1 MAFAE
6 STGPGGKIVA
16 TGVQLSMERDD
27 DAFVIIP
34 SNDRNGRAS
43 KRKRCLECYFS
54 QDWRL

>member
-1 MAFAE
+1 V
-6 STGPGGKIVA
+6 GKIVA

-34 SNDRNGRAS
+34 SNDRNGRES

-54 QDWRL
+54 EDWRL